1 MGELE
6 LPNSVSVKKGREE
19 RNRNRKKEA
28 RDFCPAFF
36 SGISDGRHRLV
47 FKMKAWGQK
56 QNHERVHVLATKI
69 DQLALWLGTEGRL
82 FSVPRKYGERKCSC
96 TAIS

>member
-1 MGELE
+1 
-6 LPNSVSVKKGREE
+6 
-19 RNRNRKKEA
+19 
-28 RDFCPAFF
+28 
-36 SGISDGRHRLV
+36 
-47 FKMKAWGQK
+47 MKAWGQK

-82 FSVPRKYGERKCSC
+82 LSVPRKYGERKYSY